1 MTKKVMLLLDGTE
14 TAYDVWNSLEEK
26 FLLMTKE
33 KEVQL
38 INRLRGLK
46 KGKRFNYLYQ
56 SEEIPQ
62 VLVAMALNEEHKN
75 PNFYVDSGA
84 TTHITY
90 DPKFSSTG
98 FAIED
103 QLQQVLTRGTK
114 KGGLYALEENVIQ
127 AMTITRSSKALS
139 EVWH

>member
-1 MTKKVMLLLDGTE
+1 MTEKVMLLLDGTE

-38 INRLRGLK
+38 TNRLRGLK

-62 VLVAMALNEEHKN
+62 DLAAMALNEEDKDL
-75 PNFYVDSGA
+75 NFYVDSGA

-90 DPKFSSTG
+90 DPKFSSIG
-98 FAIED
+98 FSIED
-103 QLQQVLTRGTK
+103 QLQQVLTKGTK

-127 AMTITRSSKALS
+127 AMTITRSSKASS